1 MTYIVIVTAFGWL
14 EIVKYCKSL
23 VDDEVVVS
31 LVFSIV

>member
-1 MTYIVIVTAFGWL
+1 MASIAIVTAFWWL

-23 VDDEVVVS
+23 VDDEVVMS